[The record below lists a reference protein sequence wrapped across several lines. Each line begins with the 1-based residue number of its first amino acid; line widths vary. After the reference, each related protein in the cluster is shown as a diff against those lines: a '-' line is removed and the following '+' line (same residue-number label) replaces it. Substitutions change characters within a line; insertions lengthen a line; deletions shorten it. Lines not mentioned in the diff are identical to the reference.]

1 MKKYLFIRAS
11 DGAKIYGDTA
21 ASINSGGYRIEPN
34 KERTK
39 VTIYDRL
46 NRDSTDAPDMA
57 ISDFLKE
64 DGSPYL
70 TYAELD
76 AVFGAFFFNVKPSP
90 ASGSYTRYIVP
101 IEQIDGRLTIEVPN
115 EVDLT
120 KDTIVVEG
128 KFTHTPD
135 VDYTIENVAGKGN
148 FTFTVAPTELTVIRY
163 IKK

>member
-1 MKKYLFIRAS
+1 MKFYKKSTGEWVVGNFTIPAGSCVKDKQPLT
-11 DGAKIYGDTA
+11 GAIIIESMQGKIYADRVLPTEFEYPDPENAGQYLKYATVEDFETA
-21 ASINSGGYRIEPN
+21 
-34 KERTK
+34 TQ
-39 VTIYDRL
+39 D
-46 NRDSTDAPDMA
+46 
-57 ISDFLKE
+57 
-64 DGSPYL
+64 
-70 TYAELD
+70 
-76 AVFGAFFFNVKPSP
+76 FFFNVKP

-101 IEQIDGRLTIEVPN
+101 IEQIDGRLNIEVPN